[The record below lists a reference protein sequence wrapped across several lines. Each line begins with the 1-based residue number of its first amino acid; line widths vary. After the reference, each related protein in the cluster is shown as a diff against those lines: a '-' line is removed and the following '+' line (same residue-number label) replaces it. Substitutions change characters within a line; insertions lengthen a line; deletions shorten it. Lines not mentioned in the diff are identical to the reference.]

1 TNGTLTRGALVSM
14 VSPDHYGALS
24 GPYHGPADIT
34 QFYLYGGILLIPL
47 GVIAAVRPGQWKIP
61 LALIAPALWY
71 AVGPSAFF
79 YSAVTLLPGFANIRA
94 PIHIWFV
101 VALGLS
107 LAAACGAKWL
117 DERFH
122 KPWLIGLLIA
132 VSISD
137 LWYFNMSINPLA
149 YGRQG
154 FESAYSDA

>member
-1 TNGTLTRGALVSM
+1 
-14 VSPDHYGALS
+14 
-24 GPYHGPADIT
+24 
-34 QFYLYGGILLIPL
+34 
-47 GVIAAVRPGQWKIP
+47 
-61 LALIAPALWY
+61 
-71 AVGPSAFF
+71 
-79 YSAVTLLPGFANIRA
+79 FANIRA

-154 FESAYSDA
+154 FESAYSDPQARYERTLLRARETPMSRVWSPVVSNSLGSLNGALESRTEVAYGYNPLELNRYSEYILQSKLNSRLLNGLAVTHRVDWRS